1 MAVTSPGREVTGV
14 GQPAAGVSRPGRQRR
29 SGRRRRGLVRVPR
42 TAAERGG
49 RSGRAAPPS
58 STWSRGRGPGRRG
71 GPAARVAPG
80 HRPSRLTASTSACVS
95 CRSWRSIS
103 PHRRQVAVSQSTW
116 SGSTSRP
123 HSVQTRAAPATAVW
137 HLGLRVARRCSAI
150 SSSGRHRPVAT
161 LMSQRAFGVALER
174 LGLPASPPIHGKR
187 WRRGVVVMDDPNA
200 PEKTDR
206 EWSR

>member
-1 MAVTSPGREVTGV
+1 LVR
-14 GQPAAGVSRPGRQRR
+14 PAADAVWSDRRLRRSRRGVRRAASSRGRRASCRAHVAAQRSGWPVRASCAAVVGVVTRSRSRSSRRSRRPSRPGA
-29 SGRRRRGLVRVPR
+29 S
-42 TAAERGG
+42 
-49 RSGRAAPPS
+49 
-58 STWSRGRGPGRRG
+58 
-71 GPAARVAPG
+71 
-80 HRPSRLTASTSACVS
+80 PSRPTASTSARAS

-103 PHRRQVAVSQSTW
+103 PHRRQVAVSQSTC

-123 HSVQTRAAPATAVW
+123 HSVQTRAAPAAAVW